1 MLILNKK
8 REHNENNPQ
17 HYTLPLYG
25 KVREVMAYDQV
36 VLLKTLRCG
45 EYAQTTVCKPE

>member
-1 MLILNKK
+1 MRIT
-8 REHNENNPQ
+8 HNITPFLFN
-17 HYTLPLYG
+17 G
-25 KVREVMAYDQV
+25 KVREVMAYGQV